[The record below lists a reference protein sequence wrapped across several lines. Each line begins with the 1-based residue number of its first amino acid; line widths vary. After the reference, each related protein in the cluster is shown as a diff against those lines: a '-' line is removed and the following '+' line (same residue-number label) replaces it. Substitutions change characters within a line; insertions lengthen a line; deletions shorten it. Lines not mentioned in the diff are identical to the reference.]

1 MYSVHA
7 CRIAEFDVCG
17 KLCLPHVLFAQPRFR
32 HQSGTLP
39 AFFLAVLRA
48 SVLCVLLAVRLDYL
62 HVSTLR
68 NT

>member
-1 MYSVHA
+1 MLVASQSLTSVASFVSLMFFLHNHA
-7 CRIAEFDVCG
+7 FDINLAHC
-17 KLCLPHVLFAQPRFR
+17 Q
-32 HQSGTLP
+32 Q
-39 AFFLAVLRA
+39 FFLAVLRA